1 MKMRLRIY
9 TSLDDLSRAY
19 DSLYAA
25 GVGSS
30 FFHSRPWFENFV
42 RYALDPGDEIRIY
55 CLEKED
61 AAATPV
67 VALMTRRQQ
76 SPATWLNLRTLSSLS
91 NYYTTRFEPLLDP
104 VCDYKGTL
112 RELVRA
118 ICEERPRWDAI
129 DLHPMDLEAPFFSE
143 LVSAFEKAGMLVQ
156 TYFCSGNW
164 YYPVNGQSY
173 KEYLETLR
181 SSVRNIAKSKNRK
194 IERSGRVRVEIVTS
208 CDGLDSAISDY
219 EKVYS
224 SSWKV
229 PEPYT
234 LFVPGLI
241 RRCAQAGWLR
251 LGVAYVDN
259 EPSAAQF
266 WVVHKGMASIYK
278 IAYDR
283 RFSDLSVG
291 TYLTMRLMEHVIDVD
306 RVQEIDYLSGDD
318 SYKKDWMSHRRE
330 LWGILALNP
339 RTVRG
344 ALGIARHV
352 CGRSLKRAGNTLLRS
367 TRRIAAAIRTRG
379 MPTVQNSAKHTGGRE
394 KGGT

>member
-1 MKMRLRIY
+1 MRLRIY

-19 DSLYAA
+19 DSLFAA
-25 GVGSS
+25 GPGSS

-42 RYALDPGDEIRIY
+42 RHALNPGDEIRIY
-55 CLEKED
+55 CLEEED
-61 AAATPV
+61 AAGTPV
-67 VALMTRRQQ
+67 AALLTRRKQ
-76 SPATWLNLRTLSSLS
+76 SSATRLSPRTLYSLS
-91 NYYTTRFEPLLDP
+91 NYYTTRFGPLLDP
-104 VCDYKGTL
+104 ARDHKGAL
-112 RELVRA
+112 RELVRV

-129 DLHPMDLEAPFFSE
+129 DLQPMDRESAFFSE
-143 LVSAFEKAGMLVQ
+143 LVSAFEKAGMVVQ

-164 YYPVNGQSY
+164 YYPVNGRSY

-208 CDGLDSAISDY
+208 CAGLDSAISDY
-219 EKVYS
+219 ERVYS

-229 PEPYT
+229 PEPYA
-234 LFVPGLI
+234 LFVPGLM

-259 EPSAAQF
+259 APTASQF
-266 WVVHKGMASIYK
+266 WVVHNGIASIYK

-283 RFSDLSVG
+283 QFSELSVG
-291 TYLTMRLMEHVIDVD
+291 TYLTMRMMERAIDVD

-330 LWGILALNP
+330 LWGILTLNP

-352 CGRSLKRAGNTLLRS
+352 CGRSLKRAGHTLLRGP
-367 TRRIAAAIRTRG
+367 RLLVAAIRTRW
-379 MPTVQNSAKHTGGRE
+379 MPTVQNSAKDTGGRE
-394 KGGT
+394 RGKI